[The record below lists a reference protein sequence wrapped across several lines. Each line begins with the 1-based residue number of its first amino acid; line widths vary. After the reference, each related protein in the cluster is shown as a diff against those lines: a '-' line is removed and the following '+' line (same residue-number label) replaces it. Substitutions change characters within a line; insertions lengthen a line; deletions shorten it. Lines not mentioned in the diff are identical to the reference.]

1 MTIQLFCRLHGIP
14 QPVAEH
20 RFHASRRWR
29 FDYAWPEHRV
39 ALEIEGGAWT
49 GGRHFR
55 GTGAIMDMLK
65 YTEANIM
72 GWIVIRRTPSNAT
85 NAECADLIKRA
96 IASRLDHRN
105 RLR

>member
-1 MTIQLFCRLHGIP
+1 MKMTMQLFCRLHGIP

-29 FDYAWPEHRV
+29 FDYAWPDNGCKV

-55 GTGAIMDMLK
+55 GKGALADMEK
-65 YTEANIM
+65 YNEAAIA
-72 GWIVIRRTPSNAT
+72 GWIVIRRTPSDAT

-96 IASRLDHRN
+96 IASRLDR
-105 RLR
+105 